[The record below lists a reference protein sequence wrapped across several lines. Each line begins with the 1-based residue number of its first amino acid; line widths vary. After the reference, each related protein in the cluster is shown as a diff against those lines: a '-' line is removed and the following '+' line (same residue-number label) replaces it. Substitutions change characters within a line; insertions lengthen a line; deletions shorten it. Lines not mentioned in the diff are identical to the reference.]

1 MQNKKEKK
9 FIVGLTATENHIEK
23 EIALN
28 AWLEI
33 GEGNNFIFFIPRA
46 EMGQG
51 IYTALT
57 TLICEELDVNPNGK
71 NVKVTHPDAMF
82 GEYTNYGMLE
92 DANIKVEKEGIV
104 SWMVKKVFNKF
115 PLIVTGGSSSVL
127 DAWNRLRLT
136 GAKTRWQFLE
146 AASKQWKVPKEEC
159 TTENGFVLHE
169 TSGQRAAYYDL
180 AEEACQVDP
189 PEHMELKAK
198 DQFKFIGKEIK
209 RLDIPSKVDGTA
221 VFGIDTEME
230 GMVYAAVLHAP
241 VLGDTINTVDA
252 DEAENL
258 PGVIKVVSYDNWV
271 AVIAESF
278 WTAKN
283 VLTKISITFNTDS
296 KQPLNS
302 VSIRQEQEQALA
314 KKGKRQITK
323 KGDVKAGFKKASQV
337 LKETFYTPY
346 LAHAP
351 MEPLSATA
359 LYDKGVMK
367 LWQSSQS
374 STVMA
379 LAANR
384 AAKAAGVKLKE
395 TIPHVSMVGGGFGLK
410 GELDVP
416 FQASYLAIQC
426 PGIPIKLIWPREED
440 IRQDKYRPGV
450 VSRFE
455 VGLDE
460 AGYPLTWMNEI
471 VGQSILDSLTKR
483 SFGLPIKTGRIAK
496 YKFTTEGAEHLY
508 YSIPNQKIEAEVFEA
523 PIQLG
528 FWRSVGHSNNAFFVE
543 SMIDMCAESAHIDSL
558 AYRKKML
565 EDQPR
570 LLKVLEELEELS
582 KWQEALPENQ
592 KKGIAIW
599 HSFQSNVGIVAT
611 AIHNPLKQT
620 VSISKIDCVVDCG
633 TPIHPDNIKSQMEGS
648 VIFALSAFYFGEIAF
663 EDGKVVQS
671 NYNNYKMA
679 KLSHTPEINVKIVD
693 SDQRPGGIG
702 EPAVPPSIAA
712 MANAVSKVT
721 GERVNELPITK
732 MGIKP
737 GLLVDVLS

>member
-1 MQNKKEKK
+1 MHNKKEKK
-9 FIVGLTATENHIEK
+9 FIVGLTAEKNHIGK

-28 AWLEI
+28 AWMEI
-33 GEGNNFIFFIPRA
+33 GKGNNFTFFIPRA

-57 TLICEELDVNPNGK
+57 TLICEELDVNPNGE
-71 NVKVTHPDAMF
+71 NIKVTHPDALL

-92 DANIKVEKEGIV
+92 DANIEVEKEGIV

-136 GAKTRWQFLE
+136 GAQTRWQFLK
-146 AASKQWKVPKEEC
+146 AASRNWEVPVEEC

-169 TSGQRAAYYDL
+169 TSGRKIGYFEL
-180 AEEACQVDP
+180 AEDACQIDP
-189 PEHMELKAK
+189 PEHIELKAK
-198 DQFKFIGKEIK
+198 DRFQYIGKDIK
-209 RLDIPSKVDGTA
+209 RLDIPSKVDGSA
-221 VFGIDTEME
+221 VFGIDVEME

-241 VLGDTINTVDA
+241 VLGETIKTVDVS
-252 DEAENL
+252 EAKSL
-258 PGVIKVVSYDNWV
+258 PGVTKIVSYDNWV
-271 AVIAESF
+271 AAIADSF

-283 VLTKISITFNTDS
+283 ALTKVRIDYNTNS
-296 KQPLNS
+296 KQPMS
-302 VSIRQEQEQALA
+302 SSSIRQYQEETLA
-314 KKGKRQITK
+314 KKGKKQITK
-323 KGDVKAGFKKASQV
+323 KGDIKANYKKASQV
-337 LKETFYTPY
+337 IKETFYTPY
-346 LAHAP
+346 LAHAA

-359 LYDKGVMK
+359 LYDKGIMK

-384 AAKAAGVKLKE
+384 AAKAAKVKLKE
-395 TIPHVSMVGGGFGLK
+395 TIPHVSMIGGGFGIK
-410 GELDVP
+410 GEMDVP

-426 PGIPIKLIWPREED
+426 PGTPVKLIWPREED
-440 IRQDKYRPGV
+440 IRHDKYRPGV
-450 VSRFE
+450 ISRFE

-460 AGYPLTWMNEI
+460 TGYPLTWANEI
-471 VGQSILDSLTKR
+471 AGQSILDSLSKR

-496 YKFTTEGAEHLY
+496 YKFTTEGAGHLY
-508 YSIPNQKIEAEVFEA
+508 YSIPNQRIEAEVFEA

-543 SMIDMCAESAHIDSL
+543 SMIDECAGSADIDTL
-558 AYRKKML
+558 TYRKRL
-565 EDQPR
+565 LRDQPR
-570 LLKVLEELEELS
+570 LVKVLTELEELS
-582 KWQEALPENQ
+582 NWQESLPEDHA
-592 KKGIAIW
+592 KGIGVW
-599 HSFQSNVGIVAT
+599 HSFQSNVGVVAT
-611 AIHNPLKQT
+611 AVHDPEKQT
-620 VSISKIDCVVDCG
+620 VAIAKIDCVVDCG
-633 TPIHPDNIKSQMEGS
+633 TPIHPDNIISQMEGS
-648 VIFALSAFYFGEIAF
+648 VIFALSAFYFGEIEF

-679 KLSHTPEINVKIVD
+679 RLSHTPEIKVKIVD
-693 SDQRPGGIG
+693 SDNRPGGIG
-702 EPAVPPSIAA
+702 EPGVPPSIAA

-721 GERVNELPITK
+721 GKRITELPITK

-737 GLLVDVLS
+737 GLLA

>member
-1 MQNKKEKK
+1 MHNTKEKQ
-9 FIVGLTATENHIEK
+9 FIVGLTATEDHIGK

-33 GEGNNFIFFIPRA
+33 GEGNHFTFFIPRA

-71 NVKVTHPDAMF
+71 NVKVAHPDALL
-82 GEYTNYGMLE
+82 GEYTNFGMLE

-104 SWMVKKVFNKF
+104 SWMVKKVFNRF
-115 PLIVTGGSSSVL
+115 PLILTGGSSSVI

-136 GAKTRWQFLE
+136 GAQTRWQLVE
-146 AASKQWKVPKEEC
+146 AASISWKVPVKEC

-169 TSGQRAAYYDL
+169 PSGRKAKYFEL
-180 AEEACQVDP
+180 AEAACQIAP
-189 PEHMELKAK
+189 PKNVELKAK
-198 DQFKFIGKEIK
+198 DHFKFIGTDIK
-209 RLDIPSKVDGTA
+209 RLDIPSKVDGSA

-241 VLGDTINTVDA
+241 VMGDTIKAVDA
-252 DEAENL
+252 DEAESL
-258 PGVIKVVSYDNWV
+258 PGVMKVVSYDNWV
-271 AVIAESF
+271 AVVAESF

-283 VLTKISITFNTDS
+283 ALMTLKITYNENSG
-296 KQPLNS
+296 QPLNS
-302 VSIRQEQEQALA
+302 LSIRQKQEQALA

-323 KGDVKAGFKKASQV
+323 KGDVKAGIKKASQV
-337 LKETFYTPY
+337 LKETFHTPY

-359 LYDKGVMK
+359 LYDKGIMK
-367 LWQSSQS
+367 LWQSTQS
-374 STVMA
+374 STVLA

-384 AAKAAGVKLKE
+384 AAKATGVNLKE
-395 TIPHVSMVGGGFGLK
+395 TIPHVSMIGGGFGIK
-410 GELDVP
+410 AELDVP

-426 PGIPIKLIWPREED
+426 PGTPVKLIWPREED

-450 VSRFE
+450 ISRFE
-455 VGLDE
+455 VGLDK
-460 AGYPLTWMNEI
+460 AGYPLTWTNEI
-471 VGQSILDSLTKR
+471 AGQSILDSLTKR

-496 YKFTTEGAEHLY
+496 YKFTTEGAEKLY
-508 YSIPNQKIEAEVFEA
+508 YSIPNQKIEAEVFQA

-543 SMIDMCAESAHIDSL
+543 SMIDICAESANDDPL
-558 AYRKKML
+558 AYRKKIL
-565 EDQPR
+565 TGQPR
-570 LLKVLEELEELS
+570 LLKVLTELEALS
-582 KWQEALPENQ
+582 NWRISLPESHA
-592 KKGIAIW
+592 KGMAIW
-599 HSFQSNVGIVAT
+599 HSFQSNVGVVAT
-611 AIHNPLKQT
+611 AIHDPKKQT
-620 VSISKIDCVVDCG
+620 VTISKIDCVVDCG
-633 TPIHPDNIKSQMEGS
+633 IPIHPDNIKSQMEGS
-648 VIFALSAFYFGEIAF
+648 VIFALTAFYFGEIEF
-663 EDGKVVQS
+663 KDGKVVQS

-679 KLSHTPEINVKIVD
+679 KLSHTPEIKVKIVD
-693 SDQRPGGIG
+693 SDHRPGGIG

-721 GERVNELPITK
+721 GKRVTELPITK
-732 MGIKP
+732 MGFKP
-737 GLLVDVLS
+737 GLLGAM